1 MSSEEAAGTNEKIKN
16 GDVIGLDAVIDCN
29 TSQIDKLIEELKN
42 NTFVIA
48 ESKPAVQGFIVK

>member
-1 MSSEEAAGTNEKIKN
+1 MSSEEQSEQMKKIKN

-29 TSQIDKLIEELKN
+29 TSQIDELMEELKN
-42 NTFVIA
+42 STFVIA

>member
-1 MSSEEAAGTNEKIKN
+1 MSSEEAIGTNEKIKN

-29 TSQIDKLIEELKN
+29 TSQIDELMEELKN